1 MDRLEEEAKL
11 SLAKNDLMPIMR
23 VVRAFTKLESILQT
37 GEVVTATLRTKEK
50 RTEQLTT
57 EIALLEE
64 RVTSLEARHGVLESR
79 EAQELETAIKTLRFD
94 LGEVTTKFNE
104 KVHEEQ
110 QLTEKL
116 VTLRAEVTRITTRL
130 SNVI

>member
-37 GEVVTATLRTKEK
+37 GEVVNANLHSKEK
-50 RTEQLTT
+50 RTAELTT
-57 EIALLEE
+57 EIKSLEE
-64 RVTSLEARHGVLESR
+64 KKAGLESAVGALQNK
-79 EAQELETAIKTLRFD
+79 EAQELSAAIDALKSDLNAVTAKYNQKVVEER
-94 LGEVTTKFNE
+94 EVS
-104 KVHEEQ
+104 
-110 QLTEKL
+110 EKL
-116 VTLRAEVTRITTRL
+116 ISLRAEITRINSRL